1 MSLKLYTWF
10 VVHESWEYGGQV
22 IAVAPSL
29 EEAQRLAKAVLT
41 EERYPDLLD
50 EIDDDPLIED
60 VPRAEL
66 WFVN

>member
-10 VVHESWEYGGQV
+10 VAHESWEYGGQV

-66 WFVN
+66 IYAN